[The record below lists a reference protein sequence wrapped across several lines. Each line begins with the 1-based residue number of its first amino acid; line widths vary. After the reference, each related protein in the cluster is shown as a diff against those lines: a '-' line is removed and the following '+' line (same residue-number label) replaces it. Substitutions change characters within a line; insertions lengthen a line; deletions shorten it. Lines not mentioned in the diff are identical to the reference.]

1 MNESR
6 RDSDRVVMIA
16 TIILTLLSAGM
27 YLVIFLTLARY
38 GTLNDLG
45 RAFAVVALVISG
57 ITMLLA
63 CFLAFAGHN
72 RDLAT
77 LGMSGAGW
85 ALICG
90 GLVVGAPA
98 LGLELSKTGSAGGF
112 AAALFLIIAGAAL
125 LQAERNVRQADEKTM

>member
-6 RDSDRVVMIA
+6 RDSDRVVMIM
-16 TIILTLLSAGM
+16 TVILTLLSVGM

-38 GTLNDLG
+38 GMLNDLG
-45 RAFAVVALVISG
+45 RTLAVVALVISG

-77 LGMSGAGW
+77 PGMSGAGW
-85 ALICG
+85 ALICS

-98 LGLELSKTGSAGGF
+98 LGLELSKTGSFGGVP
-112 AAALFLIIAGAAL
+112 AALFMIISGAAL
-125 LQAERNVRQADEKTM
+125 LQAERNVRHANEETA